1 MLRKMFGGAVAVTA
15 LGAVLLGGALSWN
28 SSQTD
33 NGSAVVGSLD
43 WELKY
48 VPFVCSD
55 YDWSGSGP
63 WGIECDEPLLGPNG
77 NETTVGGGLVDNDGD
92 FMLKVREGIGDLTV
106 THVEVADGSCD
117 ADNFSGYLRGKYP
130 TTTYDT
136 IANQDE
142 FSEDDEGGHF
152 EGRILVK
159 ESANKD
165 CQGSEVSY
173 RLQVN
178 VETVNNN

>member
-33 NGSAVVGSLD
+33 GGKAVVGALD

-48 VPFVCSD
+48 HGQACSE
-55 YDWSGSGP
+55 YNWYGSGP
-63 WGIECDEPLLGPNG
+63 WGIDCKEPLLGPNG
-77 NETTVGGGLVDNDGD
+77 NETTVGGGAVDNDGD
-92 FMLKVREGIGDLTV
+92 FMLKVKEGIGQLTI
-106 THVEVADGSCD
+106 THVKVDDGSCD
-117 ADNFSGYLRGKYP
+117 TDNFSGSLRAKFS
-130 TTTYDT
+130 DT
-136 IANQDE
+136 VYEPIGNIG
-142 FSEDDEGGHF
+142 DDDIGGHF

-159 ESANKD
+159 DNANSD

-173 RLQVN
+173 KLQVN

>member
-15 LGAVLLGGALSWN
+15 LGAVLLGGALSWE

-33 NGSAVVGSLD
+33 KGKAVVGALD

-48 VPFVCSD
+48 HPQACSEYDFVAA
-55 YDWSGSGP
+55 GLA
-63 WGIECDEPLLGPNG
+63 WGIDCAEPLLGPNG
-77 NETTVGGGLVDNDGD
+77 NETTVGGGAVDNDGD
-92 FMLKVREGIGDLTV
+92 FMLKVKEGIGELTI
-106 THVEVADGSCD
+106 THVQVDDGSCD
-117 ADNFSGYLRGKYP
+117 TDNFAGSLDPMFGSTVYNPIGN
-130 TTTYDT
+130 
-136 IANQDE
+136 I
-142 FSEDDEGGHF
+142 DDDDIGGHF
-152 EGRILVK
+152 IGRILVK
-159 ESANKD
+159 DNANSD